1 MSHASSER
9 FASFRS
15 AFPLVGLFGLALF
28 SIACGGS
35 GPHAPSLSS
44 SSDSG
49 ASASEAVVDG
59 STATT
64 STGSKTSPSR
74 DASVD
79 SSVTDAGSRDAS
91 VDSGARD
98 AGVDAGSTVAD
109 SGTTSSGPTT
119 GPSIEVARTQ
129 WGNDYV
135 TRPDAPQGGTLF
147 SVWTK
152 IPDPGTS
159 YPWSRGNMDV
169 YVLRGS
175 GWHIRF
181 IVGNSSANSSTDAR
195 YNANS
200 MLFAD
205 PAGTWVADYSYYE
218 SGGGHAEA
226 PYRDWVWA
234 AWQVVVSNGSFTLR
248 QWLKLGPSGAVF
260 AAGTSTVTFDEVR
273 TILTSKGWSA
283 ADAAAWSPSD
293 ATDFQVG
300 YEHGYLTRARMEARS
315 TVPTLAELETIA
327 RHTTPDAATWAD
339 YPFVWSNGAADL
351 HDQSGHGRNLLPRSG
366 GTLYQGVAGPSL

>member
-1 MSHASSER
+1 MSDATPKR
-9 FASFRS
+9 GASFRW
-15 AFPLVGLFGLALF
+15 ALPLVGLFGLSTFAA
-28 SIACGGS
+28 ACGGS
-35 GPHAPSLSS
+35 GHHTPGRASS
-44 SSDSG
+44 SNDSG
-49 ASASEAVVDG
+49 ASASQAVGDG

-64 STGSKTSPSR
+64 NAGSKTNPSR

-79 SSVTDAGSRDAS
+79 AS
-91 VDSGARD
+91 ALDSG
-98 AGVDAGSTVAD
+98 VVST
-109 SGTTSSGPTT
+109 SPTL
-119 GPSIEVARTQ
+119 GASIEVARTQ
-129 WGNDYV
+129 WGNDYA

-169 YVLRGS
+169 YVLRGN

-181 IVGNSSANSSTDAR
+181 IVGNSSANSPTDAR

-205 PAGTWVADYSYYE
+205 PAGTWVGDYSYYE
-218 SGGGHAEA
+218 SGGGHVEA

-234 AWQVVVSNGSFTLR
+234 AWQVVIANGSFTIR
-248 QWLKLGPSGAVF
+248 QWLKLGTSGAVF
-260 AAGTSTVTFDEVR
+260 AAGESTVTFDQLRSV
-273 TILTSKGWSA
+273 LTSNGWSA
-283 ADAAAWSPSD
+283 ASAAAWSPSD

-300 YEHGYLTRARMEARS
+300 YEHGYLTRARMQARS
-315 TVPTLAELETIA
+315 TAPTLAELETIA
-327 RHTTPDAATWAD
+327 RHTTPDASAWAD
-339 YPFVWSNGAADL
+339 YPFVWSGGAADL
-351 HDQSGHGRNLLPRSG
+351 HDQSGHGRNLVPKTG